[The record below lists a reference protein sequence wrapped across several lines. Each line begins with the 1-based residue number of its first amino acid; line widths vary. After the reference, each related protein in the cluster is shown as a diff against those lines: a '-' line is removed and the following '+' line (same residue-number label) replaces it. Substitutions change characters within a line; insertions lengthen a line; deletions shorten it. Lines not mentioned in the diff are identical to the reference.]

1 MAGNGPITVKWI
13 NPIEDLQKSIVQ
25 YGDRVIVAIL
35 SIAQYI
41 ATKAQNEMRH
51 NAPWTDRTGNARN
64 ALFSMAQMAS
74 TDLVII
80 YLSHGSAI
88 EYGIMLET
96 GYGMKYAII
105 VPTMQ
110 RLLPQLEN
118 MLKQLF
124 K

>member
-1 MAGNGPITVKWI
+1 MAGSPITIRWI
-13 NPIEDLQKSIVQ
+13 DPIENLQQSIVQ

-35 SIAQYI
+35 SIAQYV
-41 ATKAQNEMRH
+41 ATQAQNEMRQ
-51 NAPWTDRTGNARN
+51 NARWTDRTGNARN
-64 ALFSMAQMAS
+64 ALFSMAEMAS

-118 MLKQLF
+118 MLNQLF
-124 K
+124 R